1 MAKTMHEH
9 YLRIQCADKPGV
21 LAAISSILAKAG
33 ISIATVTQHGVHGRE
48 PVALVMRTHRT
59 SEAQM
64 LAALKRIG
72 RLPELRAKPVVIRV
86 EEKLGEEPAPSK
98 E

>member
-1 MAKTMHEH
+1 
-9 YLRIQCADKPGV
+9 V
-21 LAAISSILAKAG
+21 SS
-33 ISIATVTQHGVHGRE
+33 SE

-64 LAALKRIG
+64 SGALKRIG

-86 EEKLGEEPAPSK
+86 EEKLGDEPRASK